1 MQEKSSKPAKGQAAP
16 RVNGTPTPKEATS
29 PKDKV
34 PLYKNRLL
42 IGSLAALIVLAIA
55 GYFYWR
61 HYTLYPSTDNAYVQA
76 SAIKITPL
84 VTGVVTEVNVTEF
97 AHVKSGDVLLKIDPA
112 PFEAALKAA
121 EARLDVVEEQAGPAD
136 KRPAAAKAS
145 VAEAQAAVDKA
156 RFQIDH
162 ATIKAPI
169 DGIVGDVRISTGDV
183 AKAGMSVFPLIDTS
197 KWWVDANFK
206 ETDLTRIAKGQKAT
220 VHIDLYPS
228 HEFSG
233 EVEAISPASV
243 SSFSLLPS
251 ENATGSWVKVTQRF
265 PVRVSLDLKPDDP
278 AMRLG
283 ASASVVIDTTSE
295 GSTSGAK

>member
-29 PKDKV
+29 PKEKV

-42 IGSLAALIVLAIA
+42 VGSLAALIVLAIA

>member
-16 RVNGTPTPKEATS
+16 RVNGTPKATAA
-29 PKDKV
+29 PNEKV
-34 PLYKNRLL
+34 PFYKNRLL
-42 IGSLAALIVLAIA
+42 IGSLATLVVLAIA

-112 PFEAALKAA
+112 PFEAAVKAA
-121 EARLDVVEEQAGPAD
+121 EARLAVVEEQAGPAD

-156 RFQIDH
+156 RFELDH

-169 DGIVGDVRISTGDV
+169 DGIVGNVRISTGDL
-183 AKAGMSVFPLIDTS
+183 AKAGVSVFPLIDTS

-206 ETDLTRIAKGQKAT
+206 ETDLTRIANGQPAT
-220 VHIDLYPS
+220 VTIDLYPS

-233 EVEAISPASV
+233 KVEAISPASV

-283 ASASVVIDTTSE
+283 ASASVIIDTTSE
-295 GSTSGAK
+295 GSTSGAE